1 MTGINST
8 GSSNGPAGQAPGPA
22 ISPAPGPREG
32 QLLIASCNLNFA
44 GITRGGDDSRWQ
56 ASITTLRDWDP
67 DIILLQEMATPP
79 GVIAGLQRHLWRTA
93 NELGMTPVLG
103 PPGPLSVT
111 GNHPAIL
118 VSTSRGLRILDA
130 GPPLWGSG
138 GGPLPSWCQVLVHV
152 PGIPHPVAVYSVHL
166 PARSADEQ
174 RSQAQRLASVIAQ
187 KGEIT
192 IVGGDWNSFPRDGA
206 ALRDLD
212 AMPPH
217 LRPPRMRTRP
227 GPGGVIEL
235 EPSYD
240 VDDILTGIGLTD
252 AAASLPPERR
262 DPPDLCATSIYD
274 NGRIDRFY
282 LTPGL
287 PAAAGNYIQAE
298 TGGSDHHALLLTLS
312 RDRTA
317 AITPREPA
325 P

>member
-1 MTGINST
+1 M
-8 GSSNGPAGQAPGPA
+8 
-22 ISPAPGPREG
+22 
-32 QLLIASCNLNFA
+32 
-44 GITRGGDDSRWQ
+44 
-56 ASITTLRDWDP
+56 TTLRGWDP
-67 DIILLQEMATPP
+67 DVVLLQEMAAPS
-79 GVIAGLQRHLWRTA
+79 GVIAGLHAHLWRTA
-93 NELGMTPVLG
+93 NELGMTPLLG

-118 VSTSRGLRILDA
+118 VRTSGGLTILDA
-130 GPPLWGSG
+130 GPPLWPSG
-138 GGPLPSWCQVLVHV
+138 GGPFPSWCHALLRV

-187 KGEIT
+187 KGEIA
-192 IVGGDWNSFPRDGA
+192 IAGGDWNSFPRIGA
-206 ALRDLD
+206 ALRDLED
-212 AMPPH
+212 MPPH

-240 VDDILTGIGLTD
+240 VDDILTGTGLTD

-262 DPPDLCATSIYD
+262 DPADLSGTSIYD

-287 PAAAGNYIQAE
+287 PGAAERYIQAE
-298 TGGSDHHALLLTLS
+298 TGGSDHHALLLIIS
-312 RDRTA
+312 RDKA
-317 AITPREPA
+317 SAIEPGEPA